1 MKYWSIF
8 ILAVCL
14 TIGSQALAEKAKY
27 QNDTIYF
34 DKVTAKPGEHFAVGV
49 YLFNVDSVA
58 GMQVPT
64 FYRSEKIKLYCDSI
78 SFVGSRCDYFM
89 FQDTKIPDDD
99 QVAYFGFINTID
111 PKELRDPLSPGDGLV
126 ATIYFTA
133 PEDCPDGT
141 VPLTRGM
148 IPHPFISF
156 IFSVW
161 NPIGDDLDAT
171 FEESEITIKK

>member
-1 MKYWSIF
+1 MKNWSIF

-99 QVAYFGFINTID
+99 QVAYFNST
-111 PKELRDPLSPGDGLV
+111 LS
-126 ATIYFTA
+126 
-133 PEDCPDGT
+133 
-141 VPLTRGM
+141 
-148 IPHPFISF
+148 IPRS
-156 IFSVW
+156 
-161 NPIGDDLDAT
+161 
-171 FEESEITIKK
+171 SEIPCLRAMAWSQLYILPRRRTVRRAPCR